1 MNGNEIVIKPVAE
14 AVMDAITARAD
25 ADGPSAVTVMLL
37 DEDCEEGEEDND
49 VTDKVM
55 RELWRDDE
63 DEDKDDGGEV
73 KGRDDEVEGKDGDG
87 GAINAEEDGGGAQ

>member
-73 KGRDDEVEGKDGDG
+73 KGRDGEVEGKDGDG
-87 GAINAEEDGGGAQ
+87 GAINVEEDGGGAQ